1 MRTPARN
8 KMKRGQESI
17 SEKIITKNEP
27 KYDEKLGQKSL
38 AGHSAWNHKE
48 LDTAEHAH
56 TQELQVGNFSIF
68 CGHTVQPIRLGLS
81 SLTFAFQS
89 CYTLRCTG

>member
-17 SEKIITKNEP
+17 SEKIITKNVP

-38 AGHSAWNHKE
+38 AGYSTWSHKE
-48 LDTAEHAH
+48 LDTIGQLSKAH
-56 TQELQVGNFSIF
+56 S
-68 CGHTVQPIRLGLS
+68 
-81 SLTFAFQS
+81 
-89 CYTLRCTG
+89 